1 MGCVGVNISRLEAV
15 TGSVTGSFIRPC
27 GVSLYIIR
35 LAGVT
40 GSVKRLFGSS
50 LQLTRQG
57 SVTVCVIRVC
67 QLDIIVLMLSAENG
81 LWIMTED
88 GNNYINLR

>member
-1 MGCVGVNISRLEAV
+1 MGCVGID
-15 TGSVTGSFIRPC
+15 I
-27 GVSLYIIR
+27 
-35 LAGVT
+35 
-40 GSVKRLFGSS
+40 
-50 LQLTRQG
+50 TRQG
-57 SVTVCVIRVC
+57 SVTGTVSRSGGIRLQLIRQGAVTVCVRRVC

>member
-15 TGSVTGSFIRPC
+15 TVSVTGSFIRPC

-40 GSVKRLFGSS
+40 GSVKR
-50 LQLTRQG
+50 
-57 SVTVCVIRVC
+57 IC

>member
-1 MGCVGVNISRLEAV
+1 MGCVGIDITRQGAV
-15 TGSVTGSFIRPC
+15 TGTVSRSG
-27 GVSLYIIR
+27 GVSL
-35 LAGVT
+35 
-40 GSVKRLFGSS
+40 
-50 LQLTRQG
+50 QLIRQG
-57 SVTVCVIRVC
+57 AVTVNVMRVC

>member
-40 GSVKRLFGSS
+40 VSVR
-50 LQLTRQG
+50 
-57 SVTVCVIRVC
+57 RVC

>member
-1 MGCVGVNISRLEAV
+1 MGCVGIDITRQGAV
-15 TGSVTGSFIRPC
+15 TGTVSRLS
-27 GVSLYIIR
+27 GVSL
-35 LAGVT
+35 
-40 GSVKRLFGSS
+40 
-50 LQLTRQG
+50 QLIRQG
-57 SVTVCVIRVC
+57 AVTVGVRRVC

>member
-27 GVSLYIIR
+27 GVSRYIIR

-40 GSVKRLFGSS
+40 VSVK
-50 LQLTRQG
+50 
-57 SVTVCVIRVC
+57 RVC

>member
-1 MGCVGVNISRLEAV
+1 MGCVGI
-15 TGSVTGSFIRPC
+15 GI
-27 GVSLYIIR
+27 
-35 LAGVT
+35 
-40 GSVKRLFGSS
+40 
-50 LQLTRQG
+50 TRQG
-57 SVTVCVIRVC
+57 SVTGTVSRLSGVSLQLVRQGAVTVCVRRVC

>member
-1 MGCVGVNISRLEAV
+1 MGCVGIDITRRGAV
-15 TGSVTGSFIRPC
+15 TGTVSRSG
-27 GVSLYIIR
+27 GV
-35 LAGVT
+35 
-40 GSVKRLFGSS
+40 S

-57 SVTVCVIRVC
+57 AVTVSVARVC
-67 QLDIIVLMLSAENG
+67 QLDLLLMLSAENG

>member
-1 MGCVGVNISRLEAV
+1 MTGTVSRSGGV
-15 TGSVTGSFIRPC
+15 
-27 GVSLYIIR
+27 
-35 LAGVT
+35 
-40 GSVKRLFGSS
+40 S

-57 SVTVCVIRVC
+57 AVTVSVARVC
-67 QLDIIVLMLSAENG
+67 QLDLLLMLSAENG

>member
-1 MGCVGVNISRLEAV
+1 MGCVGIDITRQGAV
-15 TGSVTGSFIRPC
+15 TGT
-27 GVSLYIIR
+27 VSRSGGI
-35 LAGVT
+35 
-40 GSVKRLFGSS
+40 S

-57 SVTVCVIRVC
+57 SVTVCVRRVC

-88 GNNYINLR
+88 GNNYIKLR

>member
-1 MGCVGVNISRLEAV
+1 MGCVGIDITRQGAV
-15 TGSVTGSFIRPC
+15 TGTVSRSG
-27 GVSLYIIR
+27 GVSL
-35 LAGVT
+35 
-40 GSVKRLFGSS
+40 
-50 LQLTRQG
+50 QLIRQG
-57 SVTVCVIRVC
+57 SVTGTVSRLSGVSLQLIRQGAVTVSVMRVC

>member
-1 MGCVGVNISRLEAV
+1 MGCVGIDITRQGAV
-15 TGSVTGSFIRPC
+15 TGT
-27 GVSLYIIR
+27 VSRSGGI
-35 LAGVT
+35 
-40 GSVKRLFGSS
+40 S

-57 SVTVCVIRVC
+57 SVTVCVRRVC

>member
-1 MGCVGVNISRLEAV
+1 MGCVGIDITRQGAV
-15 TGSVTGSFIRPC
+15 TGTVSRSG
-27 GVSLYIIR
+27 GVSL
-35 LAGVT
+35 
-40 GSVKRLFGSS
+40 
-50 LQLTRQG
+50 QLIRQG
-57 SVTVCVIRVC
+57 SVTVSVKRVC

>member
-15 TGSVTGSFIRPC
+15 TGSVAGSFIRPC

-35 LAGVT
+35 LADVT
-40 GSVKRLFGSS
+40 VSVKR
-50 LQLTRQG
+50 
-57 SVTVCVIRVC
+57 VCL
-67 QLDIIVLMLSAENG
+67 LDIIVFMLSAENG

>member
-1 MGCVGVNISRLEAV
+1 MGCVGIDITRQGAV
-15 TGSVTGSFIRPC
+15 TGT
-27 GVSLYIIR
+27 VSRSGGI
-35 LAGVT
+35 
-40 GSVKRLFGSS
+40 S
-50 LQLTRQG
+50 LQLIRQG
-57 SVTVCVIRVC
+57 AVTVGVRRVC

>member
-1 MGCVGVNISRLEAV
+1 MGCVGIDITRQGAV
-15 TGSVTGSFIRPC
+15 TGTVSRSG
-27 GVSLYIIR
+27 GVSL
-35 LAGVT
+35 
-40 GSVKRLFGSS
+40 
-50 LQLTRQG
+50 QLIRQG
-57 SVTVCVIRVC
+57 AVTVCVRRVC

>member
-1 MGCVGVNISRLEAV
+1 MGCVGVNISRLESV

-35 LAGVT
+35 LADVT
-40 GSVKRLFGSS
+40 VSVK
-50 LQLTRQG
+50 
-57 SVTVCVIRVC
+57 RVC